1 MSNENLIRIA
11 FFVSVTVIIAMT
23 VTFSLLYF
31 VYAKYKR
38 EHIKNGHED
47 QKLIDDLTGKKHSK
61 VDNPNKLSVW
71 WNNLTNKSSAIKV
84 ESKETKQS
92 EKPASYLELIAK
104 KEKKSKISKIVFL
117 SLYGVFAAFIIA
129 LMITSITYRVNGDML
144 FINDTTY
151 LTIKTPSMSDV
162 HKENTYIQ
170 ENNLDNQIEQ
180 YALINVKRVAS
191 VDELNIYDVVA
202 FKANDLIYVHRLI
215 EKNEGSDGEIL
226 LTFKGDA
233 NNGSYS
239 FEKGVSF
246 DNVIGVYNG
255 YQSLFWGTMIT
266 YLQSNIGIIA
276 MTLALVFL
284 VNLEVQEELIDC
296 DYSKRLKYLATK
308 LDKEQIN

>member
-11 FFVSVTVIIAMT
+11 FFVSLTVIIAMT

-38 EHIKNGHED
+38 AHIRNGHED
-47 QKLIDDLTGKKHSK
+47 QKLIDELTGKKTSQKDDQNK
-61 VDNPNKLSVW
+61 VSVW
-71 WNNLTNKSSAIKV
+71 WNNLTNKNSAIKV
-84 ESKETKQS
+84 TNKESKQS
-92 EKPASYLELIAK
+92 EKPTSYTELIAK
-104 KEKKSKISKIVFL
+104 KEKKSKIVKIVFL

-144 FINDTTY
+144 FIGETTY
-151 LTIKTPSMSDV
+151 LTIQTPSMAEV
-162 HKENTYIQ
+162 HKENTYVQ

-180 YALINVKRVAS
+180 YALINVKRVNS
-191 VDELNIYDVVA
+191 VDDLKLYDVVA

-215 EKNEGSDGEIL
+215 AKNVDASGEIL
-226 LTFKGDA
+226 LTFQGDA

-239 FEKGVSF
+239 FEKNVTF
-246 DNVIGVYNG
+246 DQVIGIYDG
-255 YQSLFWGTMIT
+255 YQSVFWGAMIT

-276 MTLALVFL
+276 MTLGLVFL

-296 DYSKRLKYLATK
+296 DSRKRLKYLATK
-308 LDKEQIN
+308 LDQE